1 MGENGKSRL
10 AQLRRHAFEQDAI
23 LEAAARERNGFEYT
37 RFRVASRE
45 PLGGFDQDSG
55 ESCVEL

>member
-45 PLGGFDQDSG
+45 SIGGFG
-55 ESCVEL
+55 